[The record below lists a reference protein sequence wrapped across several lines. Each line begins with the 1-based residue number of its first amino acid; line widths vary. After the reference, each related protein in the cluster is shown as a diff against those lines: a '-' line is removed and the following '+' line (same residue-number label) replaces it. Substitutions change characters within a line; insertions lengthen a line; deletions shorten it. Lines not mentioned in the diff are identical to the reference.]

1 MHRFQTVLICAVC
14 LFFVTSTVNAQKTQR
29 TMTNADVVE
38 MVAAR
43 LSEQIITTSIRTAPA
58 KDFDLTSTGLIALKK
73 AGVPD
78 TVILVMQEVDAS
90 VTPVSAGSDKMPTD
104 DKEPASNDP
113 NAKIRQ
119 ELIIIERLIGK
130 AGIAGDSA
138 TIDKFLAE
146 DFMSF
151 LPNGKSLNKEQF
163 LKQVKPQ
170 KNIAMLDM
178 EKVNVKLESE
188 TAALTAV
195 AVYYFKTGDIFKS
208 KFTEKFIKSDG
219 QWKMISS
226 QASYAS
232 KYEAAAAQPEKLS
245 ADNGC
250 SGIEP
255 MGIFKNTAIDPAIG
269 GGIVEWLAKIR
280 NNTNVTRIVVFGW
293 IDMYGQQQK
302 AQVQIRG
309 GDIASVRIDLT
320 QARVIPPVRD
330 LRVVSCQ

>member
-1 MHRFQTVLICAVC
+1 MRRFQIVLTCAAC
-14 LFFVTSTVNAQKTQR
+14 LFFLTSTVNAQKAER
-29 TMTNADVVE
+29 AMTNADVVE

-43 LSEQIITTSIRTAPA
+43 LSDQVITTSIRQAPA
-58 KDFDLTSTGLIALKK
+58 KNFDLTPTGLIALKK

-78 TVILVMQEVDAS
+78 AVILVMQEVDAS
-90 VTPVSAGSDKMPTD
+90 VKPVATGSDKMPTD
-104 DKEPASNDP
+104 EKSLAANDP
-113 NAKIRQ
+113 NATIRR
-119 ELIIIERLIGK
+119 EFVRIERLIAK

-138 TIDKFLAE
+138 SIDKFLAE
-146 DFMSF
+146 DFMLS
-151 LPNGKSLNKEQF
+151 LPDGKVQNKEQY

-170 KNIAMLDM
+170 KNLATIGM
-178 EKVNVKLESE
+178 ENIDIKLEGES
-188 TAALTAV
+188 AALTGV
-195 AVYYFKTGDIFKS
+195 VVYNFKNGAIYKG
-208 KFTEKFIKSDG
+208 KFTDKFVKSDG
-219 QWKMISS
+219 QWKIISS
-226 QASYAS
+226 QVSYAS

-280 NNTNVTRIVVFGW
+280 NNTNVTKIVVFGW

-309 GDIASVRIDLT
+309 GDITSVRIDLT

-330 LRVVSCQ
+330 LRVLSCQ